1 MSLSSRL
8 RVSKDEVVA
17 ENGVVTANHP
27 LSAEAGLEMLKK
39 GGNAVD
45 AAVATGFTAC
55 VVEPMMTTIGGCGFM
70 LVHLAQEGKSV
81 VIEFS
86 PRAPRAAGP
95 EMYTVEDSAILD
107 IGLQSVANSENII
120 GPKSASVP
128 GTIAGF
134 CMAHK
139 KYGSLPLEQVMEP
152 AIHHAEQGFEVDWYT
167 AVSIA
172 DEMERL
178 VRYPGIS
185 GLLLNGGFP
194 PTVGS
199 RLVQRDLGQT
209 LRAVAKSGAKA
220 FYLGDIADAI
230 ASDVQASG
238 GILSREDLENY
249 RAEEVEP
256 VSITYRGH
264 TVLAARA
271 VNGGTTA
278 LETLSVLNNL
288 DIGARGHN
296 SAEALHL
303 FIEAT
308 RHAFADRYWFLGDP
322 EFVSIPLRG
331 LLSAG
336 YGAALAAEMDR
347 VNARLE
353 PEGDTPPWL
362 AYADTAIHDPWAFD
376 PGEEGE
382 KNGMSGPSPKSST
395 THLSVID
402 KDRNMVSCT
411 HTVVNSF
418 GSMIACRGTGVILA
432 DGMLWFNPGPG
443 RANSISGWK
452 RPLVNMAPVLVLK
465 DGRPLMTVGA
475 PGGRKIINAVTQVVM
490 NVVDFGM
497 GMQDA
502 IAAPRVDAS
511 GLDTMYSQALDPET
525 VDGLRAR
532 GHRMA
537 VGPEDYANH
546 SFARPVGVLIDEESG
561 RLRGGADVLRRAEAK
576 GY

>member
-1 MSLSSRL
+1 MALNSRL

-17 ENGVVTANHP
+17 ENGVVAANHP
-27 LSAEAGLEMLKK
+27 LSSEAGLEMLRK

-70 LVHLAQEGKSV
+70 LLHLAGEGKST

-86 PRAPRAAGP
+86 PRAPGAAGP

-120 GPKSASVP
+120 GARSVSVP
-128 GTIAGF
+128 GTVAGF
-134 CMAHK
+134 CMAHSR
-139 KYGSLPLEQVMEP
+139 YGSLPLEQVMEP
-152 AIHHAEQGFEVDWYT
+152 AIHHAEHGFEVDWYT

-185 GLLLNGGFP
+185 ALLLDRGFP
-194 PTVGS
+194 PRVGA

-209 LRAVAKSGAKA
+209 LRAVAKSGAEA
-220 FYLGDIADAI
+220 FYRGDIADAI
-230 ASDVQASG
+230 AGDVQASG

-249 RAEEVEP
+249 RADEVEP
-256 VSITYRGH
+256 VTVNYRGH
-264 TVLAARA
+264 TALGARA
-271 VNGGTTA
+271 VNGGTTG
-278 LETLSVLNNL
+278 LETLSVLNNI

-296 SAEALHL
+296 SVETLHL

-308 RHAFADRYWFLGDP
+308 RHAFADRYRFLGDP
-322 EFVSIPLRG
+322 DFVSVPLKG
-331 LLSAG
+331 LLSVG

-376 PGEEGE
+376 PGKGDEEHR
-382 KNGMSGPSPKSST
+382 MSGPSPKSST

-432 DGMLWFNPGPG
+432 DGMLWFNPSSG
-443 RANSISGWK
+443 RANSIAGGK
-452 RPLVNMAPVLVLK
+452 RPLVNMSPLLVLK
-465 DGRPLMTVGA
+465 DGKPLMTVGA
-475 PGGRKIINAVTQVVM
+475 PGGRKIINAVAQVLM

-511 GLDTMYSQALDPET
+511 GMDTLYNADLDPDT
-525 VDGLRAR
+525 VEGLKAR
-532 GHRMA
+532 GHRMV

-546 SFARPVGVLIDEESG
+546 SFARPVGALVDEETG
-561 RLRGGADVLRRAEAK
+561 MLRGGADVLRRAEAR

>member
-27 LSAEAGLEMLKK
+27 LSSEAGLEMLKK

-70 LVHLAQEGKSV
+70 LVHLAEEGKSV

-128 GTIAGF
+128 GTVAGF
-134 CMAHK
+134 CMAHS

-199 RLVQRDLGQT
+199 KLVQRDLGQT

-249 RAEEVEP
+249 RAEEVDP

-288 DIGARGHN
+288 DIEARGHN

-308 RHAFADRYWFLGDP
+308 RHAFADRYRFLGDP
-322 EFVSIPLRG
+322 EFVSVPLRG

-376 PGEEGE
+376 PGEGRAEERDVGAFAQVKHDALE
-382 KNGMSGPSPKSST
+382 RNRQGPKHGVVHAHRCELFRVDDRVSGHGGDPGGWDAVVQSGPRPGELDSG
-395 THLSVID
+395 VEE
-402 KDRNMVSCT
+402 
-411 HTVVNSF
+411 
-418 GSMIACRGTGVILA
+418 ATGEHGA
-432 DGMLWFNPGPG
+432 GAGAEG
-443 RANSISGWK
+443 RAT
-452 RPLVNMAPVLVLK
+452 RD
-465 DGRPLMTVGA
+465 DGRGA
-475 PGGRKIINAVTQVVM
+475 GRQEDHKCGDAGGDECSGLRDGDAGCDSSAEGGRE
-490 NVVDFGM
+490 
-497 GMQDA
+497 
-502 IAAPRVDAS
+502 RVGHYVWS
-511 GLDTMYSQALDPET
+511 GLGPR
-525 VDGLRAR
+525 DG
-532 GHRMA
+532 
-537 VGPEDYANH
+537 
-546 SFARPVGVLIDEESG
+546 
-561 RLRGGADVLRRAEAK
+561 
-576 GY
+576 

>member
-27 LSAEAGLEMLKK
+27 LSSKAGLEMLKK

-70 LVHLAQEGKSV
+70 LVHLAEEGKSV

-86 PRAPRAAGP
+86 PRAPGAAGP
-95 EMYTVEDSAILD
+95 GMYTVEDSAILD

-134 CMAHK
+134 CMAHS

-194 PTVGS
+194 PTMGS

-249 RAEEVEP
+249 RAEGSRTGVD
-256 VSITYRGH
+256 Y
-264 TVLAARA
+264 
-271 VNGGTTA
+271 
-278 LETLSVLNNL
+278 LSGAH
-288 DIGARGHN
+288 GARG
-296 SAEALHL
+296 
-303 FIEAT
+303 
-308 RHAFADRYWFLGDP
+308 
-322 EFVSIPLRG
+322 
-331 LLSAG
+331 
-336 YGAALAAEMDR
+336 
-347 VNARLE
+347 
-353 PEGDTPPWL
+353 EG
-362 AYADTAIHDPWAFD
+362 
-376 PGEEGE
+376 GERWDD
-382 KNGMSGPSPKSST
+382 GP
-395 THLSVID
+395 
-402 KDRNMVSCT
+402 
-411 HTVVNSF
+411 
-418 GSMIACRGTGVILA
+418 
-432 DGMLWFNPGPG
+432 
-443 RANSISGWK
+443 
-452 RPLVNMAPVLVLK
+452 
-465 DGRPLMTVGA
+465 
-475 PGGRKIINAVTQVVM
+475 
-490 NVVDFGM
+490 
-497 GMQDA
+497 
-502 IAAPRVDAS
+502 
-511 GLDTMYSQALDPET
+511 
-525 VDGLRAR
+525 
-532 GHRMA
+532 
-537 VGPEDYANH
+537 
-546 SFARPVGVLIDEESG
+546 
-561 RLRGGADVLRRAEAK
+561 
-576 GY
+576 